1 MNKIIQWHKNWCEK
15 WRQAMKMS
23 HYATYWVSFF
33 KGIIL
38 VLLVVALVG
47 CSGVPK
53 TVTYQAKPIDRQDLI
68 LPESDPLDLEDVDWF
83 IVTPDNAE
91 ESFEKLK
98 NQKLEIVFFAITED
112 GYEKLSIN
120 NQKMLKI
127 LSDQKAIIMAY
138 KKYYED
144 TENNIST
151 YNESNSGE
159 KEIEVPQGDS
169 ILGSGTIFLKKL
181 NPFD

>member
-1 MNKIIQWHKNWCEK
+1 MKKIIQWHKNWCEK
-15 WRQAMKMS
+15 WRLAMKMS

-33 KGIIL
+33 KGVLL
-38 VLLVVALVG
+38 VLLLLALVG

-53 TVTYQAKPIDRQDLI
+53 TVTYEAKPIDRQNLI
-68 LPESDPLDLEDVDWF
+68 LPDLEPLDLADIDWF
-83 IVTPDNAE
+83 VVTPENAE

-98 NQKLEIVFFAITED
+98 NEKLEIVFFAITEK

-120 NQKMLKI
+120 NQKMLKM
-127 LSDQKAIIMAY
+127 LSDQKAVIMAY

-144 TENNIST
+144 TENNIET
-151 YNESNSGE
+151 YNKNNSGK
-159 KEIEVPQGDS
+159 KEIEVPQS
-169 ILGSGTIFLKKL
+169 ENNILGGTLLKKL

>member
-1 MNKIIQWHKNWCEK
+1 M
-15 WRQAMKMS
+15 
-23 HYATYWVSFF
+23 
-33 KGIIL
+33 
-38 VLLVVALVG
+38 VVALVG

-120 NQKMLKI
+120 NQKMLKM

-144 TENNIST
+144 T
-151 YNESNSGE
+151 
-159 KEIEVPQGDS
+159 
-169 ILGSGTIFLKKL
+169 
-181 NPFD
+181 

>member
-1 MNKIIQWHKNWCEK
+1 MKRILEWHKNYCEK
-15 WRQAMKMS
+15 CRQMMKMS
-23 HYATYWVSFF
+23 HYGIYWVSFF
-33 KGIIL
+33 KGVIL
-38 VLLVVALVG
+38 VLLLLALAG

-68 LPESDPLDLEDVDWF
+68 LPKTDPLDLEDVDWF
-83 IVTPDNAE
+83 IVTPENAE

-98 NQKLEIVFFAITED
+98 NQKLEVVFFAITEK

-120 NQKMLKI
+120 NQKMLKM
-127 LSDQKAIIMAY
+127 LSDQNAVIMAY

-144 TENNIST
+144 TENNIET
-151 YNESNSGE
+151 YNKNNSGE
-159 KEIEVPQGDS
+159 KEIEVPQS
-169 ILGSGTIFLKKL
+169 ENNILGGTLLKKL